1 MILPKVNEIYRERR
15 TQKTVIIIE
24 VQRSFFSIPDSVIT
38 FRNLRNAEVTHF
50 LLSEFHKY
58 FKPLEDGA
66 KDFS

>member
-38 FRNLRNAEVTHF
+38 FRNLRNAEVNHF

>member
-1 MILPKVNEIYRERR
+1 MMLPKVNEMYRERR

-38 FRNLRNAEVTHF
+38 FRNLRNAEVNHF
-50 LLSEFHKY
+50 LLSEFDKH